1 MDLYSERIIEAF
13 EDERDR
19 NEKLSMRADALE
31 EEISYLRPMVR
42 YLIQHLSVK
51 MTLDELS
58 TAAKIVEDL
67 KYFEE
72 ENYDIEDACVYG
84 PKDHAGSIERMW

>member
-1 MDLYSERIIEAF
+1 MDLYSERMIEAF

-51 MTLDELS
+51 MTLDES
-58 TAAKIVEDL
+58 CTAVKIVEDL

-72 ENYDIEDACVYG
+72 KNYDIEDACVYG
-84 PKDHAGSIERMW
+84 PKDHAGKHRWM